1 MNTIDIII
9 SVLLLF
15 GLARGIMKGL
25 IVEVASLV
33 ALVGGIYGAMNFSFY
48 ASAILKTYVSWNEK
62 YIQITAFAIT
72 FLIIII
78 LVSLLGK
85 FLTKI
90 AETIALGLLN
100 KIFGA
105 LFGALKIALLLS
117 IVLMFFNKIN
127 STLPFVK
134 KETIDNSILYKPV
147 SGLAP
152 LVFPFFLEAKTD
164 KNNYK

>member
-48 ASAILKTYVSWNEK
+48 ASGILKSYVSWDAK

-72 FLIIII
+72 FLIIVI

-85 FLTKI
+85 ILTKI
-90 AETIALGLLN
+90 AKTIALGLVN
-100 KIFGA
+100 KIFGG
-105 LFGALKIALLLS
+105 LFGALKIALVLS
-117 IVLMFFNKIN
+117 IVIMFFSKIN

-134 KETIDNSILYKPV
+134 QETIDNSILYKPV
-147 SGLAP
+147 GGLAP
-152 LVFPFFLEAKTD
+152 MVFPYFLKVKKEVE
-164 KNNYK
+164 

>member
-15 GLARGIMKGL
+15 GLTRGIMKGL

-48 ASAILKTYVSWNEK
+48 ASDVLKTYVDWDAK
-62 YIQITAFAIT
+62 YIQITAFALT
-72 FLIIII
+72 FLAIVI

-90 AETIALGLLN
+90 AKTIALGLLN
-100 KIFGA
+100 KILGG
-105 LFGALKIALLLS
+105 LFGALKIALILS
-117 IVLMFFNKIN
+117 IILMFFNKIN
-127 STLPFVK
+127 SSLPFVK
-134 KETIDNSILYKPV
+134 KDTLDNSILYKPV

-152 LVFPFFLEAKTD
+152 MVFPFFLEAKN
-164 KNNYK
+164 K

>member
-15 GLARGIMKGL
+15 GLIRGIMKGL

-85 FLTKI
+85 ILTKI
-90 AETIALGLLN
+90 AKTIALGLLN
-100 KIFGA
+100 KILGG
-105 LFGALKIALLLS
+105 LFGALKIVLVLS
-117 IVLMFFNKIN
+117 IVMLFFNKIN

-134 KETIDNSILYKPV
+134 QETIDNSLLYKPV
-147 SGLAP
+147 SDFAP
-152 LVFPFFLEAKTD
+152 MVFPFFLKAKGNTG
-164 KNNYK
+164 NF

>member
-48 ASAILKTYVSWNEK
+48 ASDVLKTYVDWNEK
-62 YIQITAFAIT
+62 YIQITAFAVT
-72 FLIIII
+72 FLIIVI

-85 FLTKI
+85 ILTKI
-90 AETIALGLLN
+90 AKTIALGLIN
-100 KIFGA
+100 KIFGG
-105 LFGALKIALLLS
+105 LFGALKIALVLSFILL
-117 IVLMFFNKIN
+117 FFSRIN
-127 STLPFVK
+127 STIPFVK
-134 KETIDNSILYKPV
+134 QETIDNSLLYKPL
-147 SGLAP
+147 SDFAP
-152 LVFPFFLEAKTD
+152 MVFPFFLEVEGNTV
-164 KNNYK
+164 N

>member
-15 GLARGIMKGL
+15 GLVRGIMKGL

-33 ALVGGIYGAMNFSFY
+33 ALVGGLYGAMNFSFY
-48 ASAILKTYVSWNEK
+48 ASDLLKTYVSWDAK
-62 YIQITAFAIT
+62 YIQITAFALT
-72 FLIIII
+72 FLAIVI

-90 AETIALGLLN
+90 AKTIALGLLN
-100 KIFGA
+100 KILGG
-105 LFGALKIALLLS
+105 LFGALKIALILS
-117 IVLMFFNKIN
+117 IILMFFNKIN
-127 STLPFVK
+127 SSLPFVK
-134 KETIDNSILYKPV
+134 KDTLDNSILYKPV

-152 LVFPFFLEAKTD
+152 MVFPFFLEAK
-164 KNNYK
+164 KEVE